1 MQMTP
6 PTAGTPRPQRFPSL
20 AADRTASSGVAR
32 GCIPR
37 RCVPAPVK
45 LVLKNRKLQ
54 KRTLGIVPFA
64 PVLLAAIALVL
75 TLSACSSSDP
85 VSPEPIAEELKDKSK
100 PAIDTPEA
108 QLLADATRYFQAGLY
123 GVAIDLFEKLRD
135 GYPLGPYAELADIKV
150 ADANFESSNF
160 AAAAGL
166 YEEFLK
172 SRPDSPAVAYV
183 TLRAARSNQ
192 LANRGVGRDAASL
205 QKAADLYDQ
214 LLNKFPN
221 SAYAEGAAVYR
232 QQVKDLLAAND
243 KAILEFYKKRD
254 KQQAYEARKKEF
266 LARFGERSDEFELP
280 DGTIPA
286 VEKLT
291 PAPQGTR
298 VLVET
303 NLTGPGQAG
312 SGQAGSGQ
320 AGSGQAGS
328 GQAIAS
334 GRSSETE
341 RGSTLSRSAS
351 SRSAPSGLF
360 VRYLECNKSQRM
372 VLVHLSMA
380 LASQGELEA
389 QSPLTKGTLAGSAQ
403 GLTLLIPGLRTME
416 NAATQRDCFATRD
429 LTILPKG
436 EIQLSTESASAEVM
450 ELSNPPRI
458 LIALR

>member
-1 MQMTP
+1 
-6 PTAGTPRPQRFPSL
+6 
-20 AADRTASSGVAR
+20 
-32 GCIPR
+32 
-37 RCVPAPVK
+37 
-45 LVLKNRKLQ
+45 LVLKNCTLQ
-54 KRTLGIVPFA
+54 RHTLGIVPFA
-64 PVLLAAIALVL
+64 PVLFAAVALVL

-320 AGSGQAGS
+320 A
-328 GQAIAS
+328 IAS